1 MRSSERRGTRVK
13 VEIDGT
19 TFKVDMEQDE
29 LGVVMSSLAWY
40 MGDLLKRVSAARDKG
55 KLIHAGRLEK
65 RREEVTKA
73 YNGLCKSF
81 AG

>member
-1 MRSSERRGTRVK
+1 MK
-13 VEIDGT
+13 VEIEGKI
-19 TFKVDMEQDE
+19 FKVDMDQME

-40 MGDLLKRVSAARDKG
+40 MGDLLKRASAARDKG
-55 KLIHAGRLEK
+55 KLLHAGRLES

-73 YNGLCKSF
+73 YNGLCESF